1 MTSPH
6 DLRPVRT
13 SHSISFS
20 IIIHP
25 AEMNL
30 QWLCTSITSAHS
42 IPVLLQPGNTSS
54 GFFEWVQIP
63 SVPRKPVHTPCVLV
77 TTSAKLFQPIRMTS
91 THIFCPAVDKN
102 LNILAAWLWPCAEH
116 TLLHQQ
122 ENPFFSQR
130 CSWMQEG
137 WGVKKKKKMPQRWL
151 CQKLNNFGSHKS
163 KIDHGCL
170 KDNAGRES
178 WQPLQNKTCFST
190 TVSSSLPGWAAA
202 AAAAA

>member
-25 AEMNL
+25 TENESTVAVHQYNQCTQHPCPAATRQHVL
-30 QWLCTSITSAHS
+30 WLLLMSPNTLRATKTSPHAVCPGNNQCKALPAHS
-42 IPVLLQPGNTSS
+42 NDIYTHLLSRRRQKSQHFGCLALTLC
-54 GFFEWVQIP
+54 G
-63 SVPRKPVHTPCVLV
+63 
-77 TTSAKLFQPIRMTS
+77 
-91 THIFCPAVDKN
+91 THAAAPAGKSIFLTA
-102 LNILAAWLWPCAEH
+102 
-116 TLLHQQ
+116 LLLDAGGL
-122 ENPFFSQR
+122 R
-130 CSWMQEG
+130 G
-137 WGVKKKKKMPQRWL
+137 KKKKKMPQRWL